1 MNNRNLWRWLLAAI
15 ALVVIVGLTY
25 LFMTFRRQVNLA
37 GINASGETTPV
48 QLPPGFQVEIFARDL
63 NGPRFIA
70 FSPDG
75 VLYVADRGNK
85 RIVALPDEDSDGQ
98 ADSVRVFADD
108 IESPHSLVFH
118 ENALFVGVPSG
129 VIRLQDRD
137 GDGISDEREIL
148 IDDYPT
154 NGHSTRTVIFLPDG
168 RMAVSVGSSCNV
180 CEEAD
185 PRRAA
190 VVIYDGPQA
199 TGERIFASGLR
210 NAVGLA
216 IHPETGELWATNNG
230 RDMMGDDLPPETI
243 EIVREGEDY
252 GWPRCHSGRIED
264 PDLGYPGSCEGVNG
278 PLVEMQAH
286 SAPLGLAFYM
296 EDAFPSEYQD
306 DLFIAFH
313 GSWNRSVPTGYKI
326 VRLPLDDGIPTGPVE
341 DFATGWLDEETGQV
355 SGRPVGLAVGPD
367 GALYASDDAGG
378 FIYRITYDS
387 D

>member
-190 VVIYDGPQA
+190 VVIYEGPQA

>member
-15 ALVVIVGLTY
+15 ALVVIVGLAY
-25 LFMTFRRQVNLA
+25 LFVTFRRQVNLA

-190 VVIYDGPQA
+190 VVIYEGPQA

-326 VRLPLDDGIPTGPVE
+326 VRLPLDDGIPAGPVE